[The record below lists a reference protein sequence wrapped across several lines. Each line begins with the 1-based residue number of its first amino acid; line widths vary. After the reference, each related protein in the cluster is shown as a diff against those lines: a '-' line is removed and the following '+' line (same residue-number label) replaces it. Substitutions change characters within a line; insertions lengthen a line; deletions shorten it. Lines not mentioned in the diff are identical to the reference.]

1 MITNKR
7 TLLSLL
13 VASSLLGD
21 GVIQGQSSTLP
32 ASFEDSG
39 RATPPTATAAPP
51 GVVFVIDGVGGLD
64 FMGKAAKWALPRSG
78 VKHEIR
84 EFDWQH
90 GKGKILKDL
99 QDTGRV
105 VQKAHE
111 LATCVRQA
119 KAENPGRP
127 IYLLAKSGGAGLA
140 LTAAQ
145 ELPPATLE
153 RIVLLSSAVAPGYDL
168 RPALKATKREV
179 VSFYSPLDKI
189 VLGWG
194 TRQFGTID
202 RVHSDSA
209 GLGGFVSPPLTNAE
223 DQALYARLVQLP
235 WSPRMVWQGNMGGHL
250 GTSMPA
256 FIGKEVAPWLKP

>member
-1 MITNKR
+1 MFTSRSIF
-7 TLLSLL
+7 LSLL
-13 VASSLLGD
+13 VASSLLGN
-21 GVIQGQSSTLP
+21 GISRGQSP
-32 ASFEDSG
+32 ATPFDASG
-39 RATPPTATAAPP
+39 RPIQPRARAIKS

-64 FMGKAAKWALPRSG
+64 FMGKAAKWALPRAG
-78 VKHEIR
+78 VQHEIR

-99 QDTGRV
+99 QDTERV

-111 LATCVRQA
+111 LAACIRLA
-119 KAENPGRP
+119 KADNPGRP

-140 LTAAQ
+140 LAAAE

-153 RIVLLSSAVAPGYDL
+153 RIVLLSSAVAPNYDL
-168 RPALKATKREV
+168 RAALKATKREV

-202 RVHSDSA
+202 RVHSESA
-209 GLGGFVSPPLTNAE
+209 GLGGFVTPPLTNAE
-223 DQALYARLVQLP
+223 DQALYARWVQLP
-235 WSPRMVWQGNMGGHL
+235 WSPRMVWQGNLGGHL

-256 FIGKEVAPWLKP
+256 FVGKEVAPWLKP